1 MSAIKTQ
8 VLEALERFSKTPR
21 CPKGFFE
28 HETSIEGISLVC
40 FLEHDPAEI
49 GSVDSMGMKYEP
61 DIPERMMLQHAYID
75 GTDTDIAQIILQYL
89 VDQIEEEALRRM
101 WEGG

>member
-28 HETSIEGISLVC
+28 HETSIEGINLVC
-40 FLEHDPAEI
+40 FLE
-49 GSVDSMGMKYEP
+49 P
-61 DIPERMMLQHAYID
+61 DFERMMLQHAYID
-75 GTDTDIAQIILQYL
+75 GTDTDIAHIILQYL